1 MNYEEATSFRDLL
14 NDAIN
19 ELEKHGS
26 NDSD

>member
-19 ELEKHGS
+19 ELGKHGS